1 MRWVKS
7 LFGAKT
13 EDEGP
18 ALAIGGVE
26 LPLGLRLGGAVAL
39 DTALFDAAGD
49 AFGFVAPRGHQL
61 IETYGQI
68 DLGAGSILH
77 RFYLSD
83 DAFLQVNTTAG
94 VIDEMKYFVFHDT
107 RRPSNQAAFK
117 EWVREGSTLGSAQ
130 IEIANRRYARV
141 WGDDQAHAWA
151 PPVVFE
157 EVLFSGRP
165 PAKSDELTHY
175 AMLYERE
182 IPSLDRTESLLLS
195 AEDYGPN
202 EFCVVYSLGID
213 VSSADLDIT

>member
-7 LFGAKT
+7 LFGRAPEET
-13 EDEGP
+13 GP
-18 ALAIGGVE
+18 ILAIGGVD
-26 LPLGLRLGGAVAL
+26 LPLGLRVGGAVSL
-39 DTALFDAAGD
+39 DTALFDAAGA

-61 IETYGQI
+61 VETYGQI

-83 DAFLQVNTTAG
+83 DAFLQINATAG

-117 EWVREGSTLGSAQ
+117 DWVRTGSVLGSAQ
-130 IEIANRRYARV
+130 IEIEGRRYGRV
-141 WGDDQAHAWA
+141 WGDVQALGWV

-157 EVLFSGRP
+157 EVLYGGRP
-165 PAKSDELTHY
+165 PVKTDELTHY

-182 IPSLDRTESLLLS
+182 IPSLDRTESLLVS